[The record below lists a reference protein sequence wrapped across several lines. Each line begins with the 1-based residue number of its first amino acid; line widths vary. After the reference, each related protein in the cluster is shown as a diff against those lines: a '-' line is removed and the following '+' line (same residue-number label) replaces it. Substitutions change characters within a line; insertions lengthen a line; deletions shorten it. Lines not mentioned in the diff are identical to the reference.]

1 MITGDEFAYYVI
13 NLDRSKKR
21 WQKINEHLQS
31 MGIESERIRAVYG
44 ADLLDEEITRY
55 YTPDL
60 NQKQFFMPLKL
71 AEIGCFI
78 SHQRA
83 LETFVNESEKSY
95 AIVLED
101 DVEFIANVDEYK
113 HQWLDAVQ
121 GQDAKILKLYS
132 RRKVKGDLVYSKHDY
147 NTIRPR
153 LVPLGTQ
160 ATIYN
165 RAAAIKLLETYRQF
179 GMPIDVAYQHFWQ
192 HGVIVLVS
200 ASNHVKEISS
210 QLGGS
215 NISNEHDLLL
225 TYKIKRELKR
235 SWYRFK
241 IALLSLYHFSKA
253 Q

>member
-1 MITGDEFAYYVI
+1 MSSDDEFAYYVI
-13 NLDRSKKR
+13 NLDHSEER
-21 WQKINEHLQS
+21 WRRINEHLQS
-31 MGIESERIRAVYG
+31 MHIEACRISAVYG
-44 ADLLDEEITRY
+44 ADLFDEEIARY
-55 YTPDL
+55 YTPAL
-60 NQKQFFMPLKL
+60 NQKQFFMPLKF
-71 AEIGCFI
+71 AEIGCFL
-78 SHQRA
+78 SHLRA
-83 LETFVNESEKSY
+83 LETFVNKSEKSY
-95 AIVLED
+95 VIVLED
-101 DVEFIANVDEYK
+101 DVEFIGDVEEYK

-121 GQDAKILKLYS
+121 GQDAKMLKLYS
-132 RRKVKGDLVYSKHDY
+132 RRKVKGDLVYSQHDY

-165 RAAAIKLLETYRQF
+165 RAAAIKLLETYHQF

-215 NISNEHDLLL
+215 NISNEHDFPL

>member
-1 MITGDEFAYYVI
+1 MSSVDKFAYYVI
-13 NLDRSKKR
+13 NLDHSKKR
-21 WQKINEHLQS
+21 WQRINEHLQS
-31 MGIESERIRAVYG
+31 MGVKVQRISAVYG
-44 ADLLDEEITRY
+44 ADIPDEEIARFY
-55 YTPDL
+55 SLLL
-60 NQKQFFMPLKL
+60 NQKQFFMPLKR
-71 AEIGCFI
+71 AEIGCFL
-78 SHQRA
+78 SHLKA
-83 LETFVNESEKSY
+83 LETFANKSEKGY

-101 DVEFIANVDEYK
+101 DVEFIGNIDEYK

-132 RRKVKGDLVYSKHDY
+132 RRKVKGVLVYSEPDY

-215 NISNEHDLLL
+215 NISNKHDFPL

-241 IALLSLYHFSKA
+241 IALLSQYYFSKD

>member
-1 MITGDEFAYYVI
+1 MTVDDEFAYYVI

-21 WQKINEHLQS
+21 WQRINKHLQS
-31 MGIESERIRAVYG
+31 MGIKVLRISAVCG
-44 ADLLDEEITRY
+44 ADILDEEIAY
-55 YTPDL
+55 YYPPLL
-60 NQKQFFMPLKL
+60 NKKQFFMQLKH
-71 AEIGCFI
+71 AEIGCFL
-78 SHQRA
+78 SHMKA
-83 LETFVNESEKSY
+83 LETFVNQSEKSY
-95 AIVLED
+95 VIVLED
-101 DVEFIANVDEYK
+101 DVEFIGDVEKYK

-121 GQDAKILKLYS
+121 GQDAKMLKLYS
-132 RRKVKGDLVYSKHDY
+132 RRKVKGDLVYSQHDY

-153 LVPLGTQ
+153 LIPLGTQ

-165 RAAAIKLLETYRQF
+165 RAAAIKLLETYPQF
-179 GMPIDVAYQHFWQ
+179 GMPIDVAYQHVWQ

-200 ASNHVKEISS
+200 ASNHVKEISA

-215 NISNEHDLLL
+215 NISNKHDFPL

-241 IALLSLYHFSKA
+241 IALLSLYYFSKT

>member
-1 MITGDEFAYYVI
+1 M
-13 NLDRSKKR
+13 
-21 WQKINEHLQS
+21 
-31 MGIESERIRAVYG
+31 
-44 ADLLDEEITRY
+44 
-55 YTPDL
+55 
-60 NQKQFFMPLKL
+60 
-71 AEIGCFI
+71 
-78 SHQRA
+78 
-83 LETFVNESEKSY
+83 
-95 AIVLED
+95 
-101 DVEFIANVDEYK
+101 EFIGNIDEYK

-121 GQDAKILKLYS
+121 GQDAKILKIYS
-132 RRKVKGDLVYSKHDY
+132 RRKVKGVLVYSKPDY

-215 NISNEHDLLL
+215 NISNKHDFSL